1 MQPGGTMKKQEIDLP
16 VEDPRRVDRVRE
28 RTSANVL
35 AKLDRR
41 TAARVFRC
49 AREGA
54 DSIKA
59 RIDELDREWDIERY
73 LDINF
78 VALSAVA
85 EELGRRGSRAWM
97 ALFRAQQVFLLMHAT
112 IGWCPPTAVFRRLG
126 VRTQK
131 EIDAERAVLTELY
144 HLLREEPEPEVI
156 EVEIAYDEA
165 IDTSSGTALR
175 W

>member
-1 MQPGGTMKKQEIDLP
+1 MKKHEIDLP

-28 RTSANVL
+28 RTSADVL

-41 TAARVFRC
+41 TAARVFKC

-54 DSIKA
+54 GAIQA
-59 RIDELDREWDIERY
+59 RIEELDREWDIERY
-73 LDINF
+73 LVVNF
-78 VALSAVA
+78 VAVSAVA
-85 EELGRRGSRAWM
+85 EELGRRGSRPWM
-97 ALFRAQQVFLLMHAT
+97 LLFRAQQVFLLMHAT

-156 EVEIAYDEA
+156 AVEVAYEEA

>member
-1 MQPGGTMKKQEIDLP
+1 MQPGQTMKKQDIDLP

-28 RTSANVL
+28 RTPAHVL

-54 DSIKA
+54 ASIQA
-59 RIDELDREWDIERY
+59 RIEELDREWDIERY
-73 LDINF
+73 LTVNF
-78 VALSAVA
+78 VVLSTIA
-85 EELGRRGSRAWM
+85 EQKGRNGSRAWM
-97 ALFRAQQVFLLMHAT
+97 ALFRAQQAFLLMHAT

-144 HLLREEPEPEVI
+144 HLLREEPEPEI
-156 EVEIAYDEA
+156 IAVTYDTT
-165 IDTSSGTALR
+165 IDTSSGTPLR

>member
-1 MQPGGTMKKQEIDLP
+1 MKKQEIDLP

-41 TAARVFRC
+41 TAARVFKC

-54 DSIKA
+54 GAIEA
-59 RIDELDREWDIERY
+59 RIEELDREWDIERY
-73 LDINF
+73 LDVNF
-78 VALSAVA
+78 LAVSAIS
-85 EELGRRGSRAWM
+85 EELGRRGNRVFM

-112 IGWCPPTAVFRRLG
+112 IGWCPPTELFRRLG

-144 HLLREEPEPEVI
+144 HLLREEPEPEIIV
-156 EVEIAYDEA
+156 EVAYDA
-165 IDTSSGTALR
+165 ATDTSSGTALR

>member
-1 MQPGGTMKKQEIDLP
+1 MKKHDVDLP

-28 RTSANVL
+28 RTPASVL

-49 AREGA
+49 AREGSEA
-54 DSIKA
+54 IRT

-73 LDINF
+73 LTVNF
-78 VALSAVA
+78 GVVSAIA
-85 EELGRRGSRAWM
+85 EQKGRHGSRGWM

-112 IGWCPPTAVFRRLG
+112 IGWCPPTSLFRRLG

-144 HLLREEPEPEVI
+144 HLLRDEPEPEIV
-156 EVEIAYDEA
+156 VSVAYEA
-165 IDTSSGTALR
+165 ATDTSSGTALR

>member
-1 MQPGGTMKKQEIDLP
+1 MQKQQIDLP

-28 RTSANVL
+28 RTPAHVL

-54 DSIKA
+54 PAIQA
-59 RIDELDREWDIERY
+59 RIAELDREWDIERY
-73 LDINF
+73 LDVNF
-78 VALSAVA
+78 VVVSAIA
-85 EELGRRGSRAWM
+85 EQKGRHGSRGWM

-156 EVEIAYDEA
+156 HVEVAYEA
-165 IDTSSGTALR
+165 APDTSSGTALR